1 MKEYYLIP
9 VGEYNLMEKSKVDSS
24 NKTRLLSNESLSTNV
39 ILDLFNRMIKNDRLG
54 NEAGIGSEMSP
65 NITKNDRLENEIS
78 PNRTLGDLD
87 GFKAGNNNSSQD
99 APSSDLNDMV
109 TVKKKPS
116 SDIKSSGQKRTSD
129 EFKDPKKFK
138 IEHPENSES
147 SKKIENFISRIV
159 PTGYEDQAI
168 STLKNMLK
176 AGSIEIDKNG
186 MVSIPETDF
195 KVDLGLFIRMLF
207 VKNASIKG
215 HEDMIGTIL
224 NHIDVD
230 AIRNPKVIGLTRG
243 GLMSKTLRWC
253 FRHS

>member
-99 APSSDLNDMV
+99 APSSNLIDMV
-109 TVKKKPS
+109 TVKK
-116 SDIKSSGQKRTSD
+116 
-129 EFKDPKKFK
+129 
-138 IEHPENSES
+138 
-147 SKKIENFISRIV
+147 
-159 PTGYEDQAI
+159 
-168 STLKNMLK
+168 
-176 AGSIEIDKNG
+176 
-186 MVSIPETDF
+186 
-195 KVDLGLFIRMLF
+195 
-207 VKNASIKG
+207 
-215 HEDMIGTIL
+215 
-224 NHIDVD
+224 
-230 AIRNPKVIGLTRG
+230 NPQVT
-243 GLMSKTLRWC
+243 
-253 FRHS
+253 